1 VSIDDFVYHRPWT
14 YPKQEA
20 AIFHPIDRDGNIAR
34 YGLIEASTKTGK
46 TFACLL
52 WLFEQAYQGPPHA
65 NYWWIAPVYS
75 QAVLAFTRM
84 RNMIPPELVLKIYEN
99 SRIVLVNDR
108 TIWFKSGEKPDGLY
122 GEDVYAAVMDE
133 ASRMR
138 QEAFHAVRTT
148 LTATRGPIRII
159 GNVKGRKNWFYNL
172 CRRAQKGAP
181 NLGYSKLIAHDA
193 VEAGILTEAE
203 VEDAK
208 RQLPESVFKEL
219 YLAEAADDGGNPF
232 GLASI
237 QMCVSELS
245 DKKPRVWGWDLAK
258 RQDWTVG
265 IALDDD
271 GRVCRFERFQ
281 LPWPATLS
289 KIVHATGRTPALV
302 DSTGIGDPILEL
314 NLQKVPNTHFEGY
327 QFTQQSKQKLME
339 GLAVKIQKGEVH
351 YPDGIIV
358 LELESFEYEYTRTG
372 VLYGVQ
378 KGENNHDDT
387 VCSLALA
394 VEHFGRVK
402 RPMIIT
408 DRHLQLASMPG
419 Y

>member
-1 VSIDDFVYHRPWT
+1 MF
-14 YPKQEA
+14 YPR
-20 AIFHPIDRDGNIAR
+20 DRDGNLAR
-34 YGLIEASTKTGK
+34 YGLVEASTKSGK
-46 TFACLL
+46 TLGCLY
-52 WLFEQAYQGPPHA
+52 WLFEQAYTGPRHA

-75 QAVLAFTRM
+75 QAVMAFTRM
-84 RNMIPPELVLKIYEN
+84 RNMIPAHQIDKIYEN
-99 SRIVLVNDR
+99 SRIVLVGDR

-138 QEAFHAVRTT
+138 QEAFHAVRST

-159 GNVKGRKNWFYNL
+159 GNVKGRKNWFFTL
-172 CRRAQKGAP
+172 CRRAEQGAP
-181 NLGYSKLIAHDA
+181 NLGYSKLIAYDA
-193 VEAGILTEAE
+193 VQAGILVEAE

-232 GLASI
+232 GHAAI
-237 QMCVSELS
+237 QMCIAPLS
-245 DKKPRVWGWDLAK
+245 DKKPRCWGWDLAK
-258 RQDWTVG
+258 TYDWTVG

-281 LPWPATLS
+281 QPWGATLS
-289 KIVHATGRTPALV
+289 RIITATGRTPALV
-302 DSTGIGDPILEL
+302 DSTGVDDPIVEL
-314 NLQKVPNTHFEGY
+314 NLQKVPNTHYEGY
-327 QFTQQSKQKLME
+327 HFTQQSKQRLME
-339 GLAVKIQKGEVH
+339 GLAVKIQKNEVKF
-351 YPDGIIV
+351 PAGDIV
-358 LELESFEYEYTRTG
+358 NELEAFEYEYTRTG
-372 VLYGVQ
+372 VRYGVQ
-378 KGENNHDDT
+378 QGVHDDA

-394 VEHFGRVK
+394 VEHFGRSK